1 MGDTPEPASQQP
13 PVDEES
19 TQAAV
24 QDPQDPPA
32 PQPPADPGTDDGSGI
47 KPDNTWHG

>member
-1 MGDTPEPASQQP
+1 MGDTQEPASQQP

-19 TQAAV
+19 TQAAA
-24 QDPQDPPA
+24 QDPQD
-32 PQPPADPGTDDGSGI
+32 PQPPADPSTDDGSGI